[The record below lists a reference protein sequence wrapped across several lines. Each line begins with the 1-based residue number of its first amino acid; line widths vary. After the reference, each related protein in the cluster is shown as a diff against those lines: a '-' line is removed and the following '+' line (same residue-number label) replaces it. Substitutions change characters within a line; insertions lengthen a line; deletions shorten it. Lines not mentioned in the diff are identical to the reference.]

1 MATRSGKA
9 QAASAPEVVDTRT
22 LRDYPPHER
31 DNAQKVHGAALRE
44 LGRRHGIPTSTM
56 ASMSE
61 DKLRKQI
68 SHAQS
73 AASMRESG
81 HAVG

>member
-1 MATRSGKA
+1 MEARSKPAKATPVA
-9 QAASAPEVVDTRT
+9 DART

-56 ASMSE
+56 TSMSE

-68 SHAQS
+68 GHAQS

>member
-1 MATRSGKA
+1 MATRGKSFKEDEP
-9 QAASAPEVVDTRT
+9 ASVDSRT

-31 DNAQKVHGAALRE
+31 NNPLRVHGTALRE
-44 LGRRHGIPTSTM
+44 LGRRHGIPNSTM
-56 ASMSE
+56 LDMPD

-73 AASMRESG
+73 AMSEAS
-81 HAVG
+81 HAVV

>member
-1 MATRSGKA
+1 MEPRSKA
-9 QAASAPEVVDTRT
+9 QKSAAART
-22 LRDYPPHER
+22 DKRALRDYPPHER

-44 LGRRHGIPTSTM
+44 LGRRHGIPASTM
-56 ASMSE
+56 AGMSE

-73 AASMRESG
+73 AAVMSEFERE
-81 HAVG
+81 VG

>member
-1 MATRSGKA
+1 MESRSKP
-9 QAASAPEVVDTRT
+9 QKSAAARKEDRA

-31 DNAQKVHGAALRE
+31 DNAQKVHGTALRE

-56 ASMSE
+56 VGMPD

-68 SHAQS
+68 GHTQ
-73 AASMRESG
+73 AAAAMRESG

>member
-1 MATRSGKA
+1 MATRGRPQKDDVP
-9 QAASAPEVVDTRT
+9 ASVDTRA

-31 DNAQKVHGAALRE
+31 NNPLRVHGAALRE
-44 LGRRHGIPTSTM
+44 LGRRHGIPNSTM
-56 ASMSE
+56 QDMPD

-73 AASMRESG
+73 AASMSEAG
-81 HAVG
+81 YAVV

>member
-1 MATRSGKA
+1 MATRGRL
-9 QAASAPEVVDTRT
+9 QTSAEPEKLDTRT

-31 DNAQKVHGAALRE
+31 NNAQRVHGGALRE

-56 ASMSE
+56 DSMDD

-73 AASMRESG
+73 SAAMIEAG
-81 HAVG
+81 YAVG

>member
-1 MATRSGKA
+1 MATRGKT
-9 QAASAPEVVDTRT
+9 QKSEGFEESDTRT

-31 DNAQKVHGAALRE
+31 NNAQRVHGGALRE

-56 ASMSE
+56 ASMDD

-68 SHAQS
+68 SHVQSS
-73 AASMRESG
+73 AAMIEAG
-81 HAVG
+81 YAVG